1 MSRTLPHPLV
11 SPPLSEGAPEE
22 DESVGSCIEET
33 EDDIS
38 LYLPT
43 TETEKNN
50 TISSDSSSTVYFTS
64 YPQSSTIKVPTF
76 KSKMMKLS
84 PIPLSVTP
92 GSLRSRGSV
101 LSLRSSVSSR

>member
-1 MSRTLPHPLV
+1 MPRMFPHPLL
-11 SPPLSEGAPEE
+11 SPPQSEGAPEE
-22 DESVGSCIEET
+22 DQSLGSCIEET
-33 EDDIS
+33 EDDVS
-38 LYLPT
+38 LNLPT

-50 TISSDSSSTVYFTS
+50 TISSDSSSVYFTS
-64 YPQSSTIKVPTF
+64 YPQSSTMKVPTF

-92 GSLRSRGSV
+92 RSLRSRGSV